1 MNLELLA
8 TLAIWLMLFPMADI
22 CRSSAAR
29 FSGGRGRISCPRIA
43 ARSNPEIVIPDND
56 ACFFKCS
63 YSFGVIQKSTA
74 FSRFRMVHYSPF
86 RPAAIGGIRGYPL
99 NKPHL
104 CIYKCYA
111 CKDTETVSFS
121 IQLKRKLSP
130 GLPSHFYLS
139 PNSFLH
145 LQKIVVILSPDWR
158 RIHHPIIRQL
168 FPEPSGGLASR
179 RIIIQTKMNFFC
191 LPVLL

>member
-1 MNLELLA
+1 MVPQPPKSISILSHIFLTAFHNSDCIFLISSISSDRMNLELLA
-8 TLAIWLMLFPMADI
+8 VLAIWLMLFPMADI

-104 CIYKCYA
+104 CIYKCYT
-111 CKDTETVSFS
+111 CKDTAARCGVFRPPGVSLIF
-121 IQLKRKLSP
+121 
-130 GLPSHFYLS
+130 LPYSS
-139 PNSFLH
+139 VISSFLRG
-145 LQKIVVILSPDWR
+145 SER
-158 RIHHPIIRQL
+158 
-168 FPEPSGGLASR
+168 
-179 RIIIQTKMNFFC
+179 
-191 LPVLL
+191 LLR